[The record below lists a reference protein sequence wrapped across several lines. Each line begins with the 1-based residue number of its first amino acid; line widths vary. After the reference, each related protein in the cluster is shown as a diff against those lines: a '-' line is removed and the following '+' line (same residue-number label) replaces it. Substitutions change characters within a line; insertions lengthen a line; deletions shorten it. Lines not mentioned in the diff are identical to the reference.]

1 MSKTD
6 TKAESGPTSRI
17 RNRMIPQF
25 HQRPIRA
32 ADSFVT
38 DVDTE
43 RPPPRSRI
51 THRASHS
58 EQQGPSRRRNHE
70 AGGRAPAMRDYSAMS
85 TTARPWISRLHS
97 AV

>member
-43 RPPPRSRI
+43 RPPPRFRI
-51 THRASHS
+51 RHRASHPDRGP
-58 EQQGPSRRRNHE
+58 EQE
-70 AGGRAPAMRDYSAMS
+70 ARE
-85 TTARPWISRLHS
+85 
-97 AV
+97 

>member
-32 ADSFVT
+32 ADSFAT

-58 EQQGPSRRRNHE
+58 ERQGPSRRRE
-70 AGGRAPAMRDYSAMS
+70 DERARSTPTNPAD
-85 TTARPWISRLHS
+85 HKGKKQK
-97 AV
+97 